1 MLYFMNK
8 GQLYIV
14 SAPSGAGKT
23 SMLTQL
29 IKIKPK
35 LQISVSHTTRE
46 ARPGEVHGEDYF
58 FVSKDEFDQAIERD
72 EFFEYAEVFGNY
84 YGTSKK
90 AVQQQL
96 GKGSHVIL
104 EIDWQGARKVRE
116 QFPEAISI
124 FILPPSKAD
133 LESRLKG
140 RQQDSDDI
148 IQKRMQEARTEM
160 EHYDEYDYVIINDQF
175 EKAVDEL
182 EAVFV
187 CEDLKLTAQQARH
200 ESLFKELIAS

>member
-1 MLYFMNK
+1 MNI

-29 IKIKPK
+29 IKIKPE

-46 ARPGEVHGEDYF
+46 ARPGEIHGENYF
-58 FVSKDEFDQAIERD
+58 YVSKDEFDQAIKRN

-96 GKGSHVIL
+96 DKGSNVIL

-140 RQQDSDDI
+140 RKQDSDDI
-148 IQKRMQEARTEM
+148 IRKRMQEARTEM
-160 EHYDEYDYVIINDQF
+160 EHYDEYNYVIINDQF
-175 EKAVDEL
+175 EKAVGEL
-182 EAVFV
+182 KAVFV
-187 CEDLKLTAQQARH
+187 CEDLKLTTQQARH
-200 ESLFKELIAS
+200 ESLFKELITS

>member
-1 MLYFMNK
+1 MNI

-29 IKIKPK
+29 IKIKPE
-35 LQISVSHTTRE
+35 LRISVSHTTRE
-46 ARPGEVHGEDYF
+46 ARPGETHGENYF
-58 FVSKDEFDQAIERD
+58 FVSKDEFNRAIEND

-84 YGTSKK
+84 YGTSKQ

-96 GKGSHVIL
+96 DKGSNVIL
-104 EIDWQGARKVRE
+104 EIDWQGAQKVRE
-116 QFPEAISI
+116 RFQEAISI

-140 RQQDSDDI
+140 RKQDSDAI
-148 IQKRMQEARTEM
+148 IQKRMQEAHTEM
-160 EHYDEYDYVIINDQF
+160 EHYDEYDYVIINDKF

-187 CEDLKLTAQQARH
+187 SEGLRLTAQQFRH
-200 ESLFKELIAS
+200 ESLLKELIEN